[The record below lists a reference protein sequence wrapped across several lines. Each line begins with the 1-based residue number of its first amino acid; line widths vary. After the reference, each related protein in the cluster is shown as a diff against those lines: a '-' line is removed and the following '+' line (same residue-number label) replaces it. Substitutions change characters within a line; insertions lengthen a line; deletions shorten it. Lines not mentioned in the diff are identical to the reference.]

1 MPPAGL
7 PLGLFAVLPS
17 SAESWIAAPI
27 VTDSLALVEIVGWIG
42 LTVSVS
48 PVSLQAPETPRV
60 LGRSP
65 L

>member
-1 MPPAGL
+1 M
-7 PLGLFAVLPS
+7 LPS
-17 SAESWIAAPI
+17 GAESWIAAPI

-48 PVSLQAPETPRV
+48 PVSLQAPETPKRV